1 METENQNTLN
11 AEDLSRIAD
20 TLADFSYAEVG
31 GVVNQI
37 FRRYTEASKGDRT
50 TVFFI
55 ADHSTG
61 KLFACTRS
69 PNKQSLANVIANAME
84 KYKPLAEAII
94 EAADWYQ
101 ANRD

>member
-11 AEDLSRIAD
+11 AKDLSRIVD
-20 TLADFSYAEVG
+20 TLADFSYAEVAN
-31 GVVNQI
+31 VVNQI

-61 KLFACTRS
+61 KFSAYTCS
-69 PNKQSLANVIANAME
+69 PNKQYLADVIANAME
-84 KYKPLAEAII
+84 NYKPLAEAII

>member
-11 AEDLSRIAD
+11 AKDLSRIVD
-20 TLADFSYAEVG
+20 TLADSSYAEVAN
-31 GVVNQI
+31 VVNQI

-61 KLFACTRS
+61 KFSAYTCS
-69 PNKQSLANVIANAME
+69 PNKQYLADVIANAME
-84 KYKPLAEAII
+84 NYKPLAEAII

>member
-11 AEDLSRIAD
+11 AKDLSRIVD
-20 TLADFSYAEVG
+20 TLADFSYVEVAN
-31 GVVNQI
+31 VVNQI
-37 FRRYTEASKGDRT
+37 FRRYTEASNDDRT

-61 KLFACTRS
+61 KYSACTCS
-69 PNKQSLANVIANAME
+69 PNKQYLANVIANAME

>member
-11 AEDLSRIAD
+11 AKDLSRIAD
-20 TLADFSYAEVG
+20 TLADFSYAEVRD
-31 GVVNQI
+31 VVNQI
-37 FRRYTEASKGDRT
+37 FRRYTEASKDNCT
-50 TVFFI
+50 AVFFI

-61 KLFACTRS
+61 KFSAYTCS
-69 PNKQSLANVIANAME
+69 PNKQSLANVIGNAME

>member
-11 AEDLSRIAD
+11 AKDLSRIVD
-20 TLADFSYAEVG
+20 TLADSSYAEVAN
-31 GVVNQI
+31 VVNQI

>member
-11 AEDLSRIAD
+11 AKDLSRIAD
-20 TLADFSYAEVG
+20 TLADFSYVE
-31 GVVNQI
+31 VVNVVHQI
-37 FRRYTEASKGDRT
+37 FRRYTEASNDDRT
-50 TVFFI
+50 AVFFI

-61 KLFACTRS
+61 KFSAYTCS
-69 PNKQSLANVIANAME
+69 PNKQYLANVIANAME
-84 KYKPLAEAII
+84 KHKPLAEAII

>member
-31 GVVNQI
+31 GVVNRI
-37 FRRYTEASKGDRT
+37 LERYVETFDGTRT